1 MVGVIGTVRQVVGE
15 VFAVASDGTRRI
27 VIEGERLFA
36 GEQLQTGAG
45 GAVAVNLAGGGEL
58 TLGRSSSL
66 QLTPQLLTHH
76 AAHIATADELTP
88 TLAQPADVTQAQQAG
103 DAGANLQAAPPANDP
118 PAADNSSQGGGH
130 SAMLLTEVGGEVTPD
145 IGFPT
150 EGLSAAPIFPEGRIE
165 GQPGASASAPSIAE
179 PPVVVPPDVVNPPTI
194 PPIDPP
200 MEPPVEPPVVI
211 PPVEPPV
218 EPPIEQ
224 PPVDPPVDHGVEL
237 SDGALT
243 LNEANLCDGSASD
256 PSALTQTGTFS
267 VSAADGLQSLVVG
280 GLVIIDGGVIAGFP
294 QSTQTPLGNVFS
306 VTNYDQTSGL
316 VSYSYTLVG
325 ASAHADGY
333 GTNLLGETI
342 GVTARDT
349 DGDAANSTLQ
359 ISIVDDVPVAAPID
373 VTASTELSCDGV
385 STAAT
390 WGSLLEGGTFGAD
403 GGFVSS
409 IYFDGVTFSYDPQ
422 SGLSVAPGIPAP
434 VFDPVTHV
442 LFVTADD
449 GSALAVN
456 MLTGVFGYT
465 PPPDASS
472 APLTVTI
479 GYVISDNDH
488 DLASAD
494 LVIHVSGSPVVDPQG
509 PTAVADH
516 VITNVLAPSIEVPSA
531 LLVANDI
538 SANGDPLSASP
549 TVFNTGWQAAGAGFS
564 NDCLKT
570 LDFAGHQNKLSNQLN
585 TLQRSDFFNAGNL
598 TALVVL
604 NGYLG
609 ADNAAASNA
618 QDLYSVDLKAGE
630 AVSVALSSSGDNIG
644 VGWQM
649 EGGGFQLIDANGN
662 FTATEDGVY
671 RILLVNQPDDG
682 EAHSSVDYS
691 LTLTID
697 YSAVDNT
704 PTYESLYTVND
715 AHGGSDSAAL
725 TISYQEGCTLLGT
738 TGDDVLLGG
747 SENDSLHGGDG
758 NDVLSGGAGD
768 NILYGENGNDLLFSG
783 TGNDVLDGGAGNNTV
798 SYELASS
805 GVSVSTYETDPQ
817 DTGGAGVDTLIDI
830 QNLIGSNFDDHLT
843 GDYEANFI
851 NGGLGN
857 DVLIGGLGNDTLTGG
872 GGDDTFKWL
881 AGDVGQDLVTD
892 FSLGA
897 DTLDLSKLLQG
908 RGAGGDSLDDVLH
921 FKVTGSGETL
931 VSTIEIGSVQAIDL
945 AGVDLANHYGV
956 TVGAGGMVAG
966 GADTAAIIT
975 GMLGD
980 HSMRA
985 DV

>member
-1 MVGVIGTVRQVVGE
+1 MVGLIGTVRQVVGD
-15 VFAVASDGTRRI
+15 VFAVASDGSRRL
-27 VIEGERLFA
+27 VIEGDRLFA

-45 GAVAVNLAGGGEL
+45 GAVAVNLASGGEL

-66 QLTPQLLTHH
+66 QLTPQLLTRH

-88 TLAQPADVTQAQQAG
+88 TLAQPADLAQVQQAG
-103 DAGANLQAAPPANDP
+103 DASSNAQTATPAETPPV
-118 PAADNSSQGGGH
+118 ADETSQGGGH
-130 SAMLLTEVGGEVTPD
+130 SAMMLTEVGGEVTPD

-150 EGLSAAPIFPEGRIE
+150 EGLSAVPIFPEGHIE
-165 GQPGASASAPSIAE
+165 GLRGTSADAPPIAVPPVVE
-179 PPVVVPPDVVNPPTI
+179 PPVVVI
-194 PPIDPP
+194 PPID
-200 MEPPVEPPVVI
+200 PPVEPPVVV

-218 EPPIEQ
+218 EPPVIV
-224 PPVDPPVDHGVEL
+224 PPIDPPVDHGVEL
-237 SDGALT
+237 SGGALT
-243 LNEANLCDGSASD
+243 LNEASLCDGSASD
-256 PSALTQTGTFS
+256 PAALTQSGTFS

-280 GLVIIDGGVIAGFP
+280 GLIIIDGGVVASFP
-294 QSTQTPLGNVFS
+294 QSTQTPLGNTFS
-306 VTNYDQTSGL
+306 VTHYDPASGL
-316 VSYSYTLVG
+316 VTYSYTLVG
-325 ASAHADGY
+325 AATHADGD
-333 GTNLLGETI
+333 GTNLSGETI
-342 GVTARDT
+342 AVTAQDA
-349 DGDAANSTLQ
+349 DGDSSNSTLQ
-359 ISIVDDVPVAAPID
+359 IGIIDDVPVAAN
-373 VTASTELSCDGV
+373 VELTASTELSCDGV
-385 STAAT
+385 TPAAT

-409 IYFDGVTFSYDPQ
+409 ICFNGVTYSYDPQ
-422 SGLSVAPGIPAP
+422 SGLSVSPGAPDP
-434 VFDPVTHV
+434 VFDPATHV
-442 LFVTADD
+442 LFVTSDD
-449 GSALAVN
+449 GSSLAVN

-465 PPPDASS
+465 PSPDSS
-472 APLTVTI
+472 GVALTETI

-488 DLASAD
+488 DLASAE
-494 LVIHVSGSPVVDPQG
+494 LVIHVPGTPVIDPQG

-538 SANGDPLSASP
+538 SANGDPLTATP

-570 LDFAGHQNKLSNQLN
+570 LDFSGHQNKLSNQLN
-585 TLQRSDFFNAGNL
+585 NLQRSDFFNAGNL

-609 ADNAAASNA
+609 ADDASAANA
-618 QDLYSVDLKAGE
+618 QDLYSVNLKAGE
-630 AVSVALSSSGDNIG
+630 TVSVALGNCGDNIG

-649 EGGGFQLIDANGN
+649 GEGDFQLLDASGT

-671 RILLVNQPDDG
+671 RILLVNQPDEG
-682 EAHSSVDYS
+682 EAHHSVEYS

-738 TGDDVLLGG
+738 IGDDVLLGG
-747 SENDSLHGGDG
+747 HQDDSLHGGDG

-768 NILYGENGNDLLFSG
+768 NILYGDNGNDLLFSG
-783 TGNDVLDGGAGNNTV
+783 PGNDVLDGGAGNNTV

-805 GVSVSTYETDPQ
+805 GVTVSTAQTDPQ

-843 GDYEANFI
+843 GDYEANLI

-872 GGDDTFKWL
+872 GGSDTFKWL
-881 AGDVGQDLVTD
+881 AGDMGHDLVAD
-892 FSLGA
+892 FSIGA

-908 RGAGGDSLDDVLH
+908 LGAGGDSLDDFLH
-921 FKVTGSGETL
+921 FKVTGSGESA
-931 VSTIEIGSVQAIDL
+931 VSTIEIGSAQSIDL

-956 TVGAGGMVAG
+956 SAGAGGMVAG

-975 GMLGD
+975 GMLSD

-985 DV
+985 DVV